1 LPVGLR
7 LDKTMGGMALVP
19 MLLFLRPSVAG
30 SAWDDRG
37 RKKGCSMG
45 RNSKGR
51 AGQFLRRRPPFSK
64 ALYLASTQMMAE
76 KGNVQEADH
85 FNMDS

>member
-1 LPVGLR
+1 MPVGLR

-19 MLLFLRPSVAG
+19 MLLFLRPSMAG

-45 RNSKGR
+45 RSSNGLL
-51 AGQFLRRRPPFSK
+51 GQFLRRRPFSK
-64 ALYLASTQMMAE
+64 ASYLASTHMMAE

-85 FNMDS
+85 FKMAS